1 MADAVTRVARATDRI
16 ADVVTP
22 ALRAQYYRSLQCSDR
37 SVIAICRVRDDWLG
51 SRRHLDRSARNGCC
65 PAPEGDHVQHDGLGT
80 RRAAHDARL
89 GHVEILDVSQEL
101 STPIAELAIRTAA
114 SRMPRT
120 ASVLSPVHAIER
132 TGSSLRV
139 ITGVV
144 DGRRLSD
151 LLEALEAQAL
161 RLPDEALL
169 ELGAMVVTTVRWM
182 HETPGTTCHGAV
194 SAAHMVLKENG
205 QLMLTDGVF
214 ADALSRLRVSR
225 DHLWREYGLAIPA
238 TGDPAFDQRADITG
252 TGAVV
257 LALML
262 RRPLRAAEYP
272 TAIPDLLMAATASLP
287 EWGPPLRSWLQ
298 QALHLRTPF
307 STSAEC
313 SASFAGVLQT
323 ATRRREGAR
332 ALLSEL
338 FSPVRVG

>member
-1 MADAVTRVARATDRI
+1 M
-16 ADVVTP
+16 
-22 ALRAQYYRSLQCSDR
+22 
-37 SVIAICRVRDDWLG
+37 
-51 SRRHLDRSARNGCC
+51 
-65 PAPEGDHVQHDGLGT
+65 QHDGLGT
-80 RRAAHDARL
+80 RRAAHDARW

-101 STPIAELAIRTAA
+101 SSPIAEIAIRTAA

-132 TGSSLRV
+132 TGSSLHV

-161 RLPDEALL
+161 QLPDAALL

-214 ADALSRLRVSR
+214 AEALSRLRVSR
-225 DHLWREYGLAIPA
+225 DRLWRDYGVAVPPA
-238 TGDPAFDQRADITG
+238 AGVAVLDQRADIAG
-252 TGAVV
+252 TAAVV
-257 LALML
+257 LSLIL
-262 RRPLRAAEYP
+262 RRPLRVDEYP
-272 TAIPDLLMAATASLP
+272 GALPDLVMAATASLP
-287 EWGPPLRSWLQ
+287 EWGRPLRNWLQ
-298 QALHLRTPF
+298 QALHLRPPF

>member
-1 MADAVTRVARATDRI
+1 M
-16 ADVVTP
+16 
-22 ALRAQYYRSLQCSDR
+22 
-37 SVIAICRVRDDWLG
+37 
-51 SRRHLDRSARNGCC
+51 
-65 PAPEGDHVQHDGLGT
+65 QHDGLGT
-80 RRAAHDARL
+80 RRAAHDARW

-101 STPIAELAIRTAA
+101 STPIAELAIRSSA

-120 ASVLSPVHAIER
+120 ASVLSPLHAIER

-151 LLEALEAQAL
+151 LLAALEAQAL

-182 HETPGTTCHGAV
+182 HETPGMACHGAV

-214 ADALSRLRVSR
+214 AEALSGLRASR
-225 DHLWREYGLAIPA
+225 DHLWREYGLAMPS
-238 TGDPAFDQRADITG
+238 TPGDAVFDQRADIAG

-272 TAIPDLLMAATASLP
+272 AAVPDLVMAATAGLP
-287 EWGPPLRSWLQ
+287 EWGPSLRSWLQ
-298 QALHLRTPF
+298 QALQLRTPF

-323 ATRRREGAR
+323 ATRRRDGAR

>member
-1 MADAVTRVARATDRI
+1 M
-16 ADVVTP
+16 
-22 ALRAQYYRSLQCSDR
+22 
-37 SVIAICRVRDDWLG
+37 
-51 SRRHLDRSARNGCC
+51 
-65 PAPEGDHVQHDGLGT
+65 QHDGLGT
-80 RRAAHDARL
+80 RRAAHDARW

-101 STPIAELAIRTAA
+101 GTPIAEIAIRTAA

-169 ELGAMVVTTVRWM
+169 ELAAMVVTTVRWM

-214 ADALSRLRVSR
+214 AEALSRLRVSR
-225 DHLWREYGLAIPA
+225 EHLWREYGLAIPP
-238 TGDPAFDQRADITG
+238 TEGEPAFDQRADITG
-252 TGAVV
+252 MGAVV

-272 TAIPDLLMAATASLP
+272 GAMPDLVAAATASLP

-298 QALHLRTPF
+298 QALHLRMPF

>member
-1 MADAVTRVARATDRI
+1 M
-16 ADVVTP
+16 
-22 ALRAQYYRSLQCSDR
+22 
-37 SVIAICRVRDDWLG
+37 
-51 SRRHLDRSARNGCC
+51 
-65 PAPEGDHVQHDGLGT
+65 QHDGLGT
-80 RRAAHDARL
+80 RRAAHDARW

-101 STPIAELAIRTAA
+101 SSPIAELAIRTAA
-114 SRMPRT
+114 SRMPPT
-120 ASVLSPVHAIER
+120 ASVLSPVYAIER
-132 TGSSLRV
+132 TGASLRV
-139 ITGVV
+139 VTGVV

-151 LLEALEAQAL
+151 LLAALEAQAL

-214 ADALSRLRVSR
+214 AEALARLRVSR
-225 DHLWREYGLAIPA
+225 EQFWRDYGLAMPPA
-238 TGDPAFDQRADITG
+238 AGDPTFDQRADLTG

-272 TAIPDLLMAATASLP
+272 GAMPDLVMAATASLP

-298 QALHLRTPF
+298 QALHLRKPF

-313 SASFAGVLQT
+313 SAAFAGVLQT

-338 FSPVRVG
+338 FSPVRIG

>member
-1 MADAVTRVARATDRI
+1 M
-16 ADVVTP
+16 
-22 ALRAQYYRSLQCSDR
+22 
-37 SVIAICRVRDDWLG
+37 
-51 SRRHLDRSARNGCC
+51 
-65 PAPEGDHVQHDGLGT
+65 QHDGLGT
-80 RRAAHDARL
+80 RRAAHDARW

-101 STPIAELAIRTAA
+101 STPIAEAAIRAA
-114 SRMPRT
+114 AARLPRT

-151 LLEALEAQAL
+151 LLQALEAKTL

-169 ELGAMVVTTVRWM
+169 ELAAMAVTTVWWM
-182 HETPGTTCHGAV
+182 HETPGTACHGAV

-214 ADALSRLRVSR
+214 AEALSRLRVSR
-225 DHLWREYGLAIPA
+225 EHLWREYGLAMPLA
-238 TGDPAFDQRADITG
+238 AADAVFDHRADIAG
-252 TGAVV
+252 VGVVV

-272 TAIPDLLMAATASLP
+272 TAMADLTMAATASLP

-298 QALHLRTPF
+298 QALQLRAPF

-313 SASFAGVLQT
+313 CASFAGVLQT
-323 ATRRREGAR
+323 ATRRRDGAR

>member
-1 MADAVTRVARATDRI
+1 M
-16 ADVVTP
+16 
-22 ALRAQYYRSLQCSDR
+22 
-37 SVIAICRVRDDWLG
+37 
-51 SRRHLDRSARNGCC
+51 
-65 PAPEGDHVQHDGLGT
+65 QHDGLGT
-80 RRAAHDARL
+80 RRAAHDARW

-101 STPIAELAIRTAA
+101 STPIAEAAIRAA
-114 SRMPRT
+114 AARLLRT
-120 ASVLSPVHAIER
+120 ASVLSPVYAIER

-151 LLEALEAQAL
+151 LLEALEAKTL

-169 ELGAMVVTTVRWM
+169 ELAAMVVTTVRWM
-182 HETPGTTCHGAV
+182 HETPGTVCHGAV
-194 SAAHMVLKENG
+194 SPAHLVLKENG

-214 ADALSRLRVSR
+214 AEALSRLRVSR
-225 DHLWREYGLAIPA
+225 EHLWREYGLAMPSA
-238 TGDPAFDQRADITG
+238 AGDAVFDHRADIAG
-252 TGAVV
+252 IGAVV

-262 RRPLRAAEYP
+262 RRPLREAEYP
-272 TAIPDLLMAATASLP
+272 AAMADLAMTATASLP

-298 QALHLRTPF
+298 QALQLRAPF

-313 SASFAGVLQT
+313 NAAFAGVLQT
-323 ATRRREGAR
+323 ATRRRDGAR

>member
-1 MADAVTRVARATDRI
+1 
-16 ADVVTP
+16 
-22 ALRAQYYRSLQCSDR
+22 
-37 SVIAICRVRDDWLG
+37 
-51 SRRHLDRSARNGCC
+51 
-65 PAPEGDHVQHDGLGT
+65 VQHDGLGT
-80 RRAAHDARL
+80 RRAAHDARW

-101 STPIAELAIRTAA
+101 STPIAEIAVRTAA
-114 SRMPRT
+114 ARMPRT

-194 SAAHMVLKENG
+194 SGAHMVLKENG

-214 ADALSRLRVSR
+214 ADALARLRLSR
-225 DHLWREYGLAIPA
+225 DRLWREYGLAVPPA
-238 TGDPAFDQRADITG
+238 AGDATIDQRADIAG
-252 TGAVV
+252 MGAVV

-262 RRPLRAAEYP
+262 RRPLRAGEYP
-272 TAIPDLLMAATASLP
+272 AAIPELVIAATAALP

-298 QALHLRTPF
+298 QALHVRAPF
-307 STSAEC
+307 STAVEC

-323 ATRRREGAR
+323 ATRRRDGAR